1 MSAVAEPI
9 AYGTIDDGLARRN
22 AMVLAVAQ
30 ALAGGNNTVI
40 VSTASIVGAV
50 LAPDK
55 GLATLP
61 ITAMVIGMWFGTLPV
76 GALARRFGR
85 RFALQTGSVFGI
97 LSGLI
102 SYSAVMNGQFWLL
115 LIGTF
120 CGGLY
125 AAAHNSYRFAAAD
138 TASEAFRPKVV
149 SWVLAG
155 GVFAAVI
162 GPQLVI
168 FTKDLLSPH
177 MFAASYLGQSACA
190 LIAALV
196 LMFVKIPPL
205 PATRVENPRPLAAI
219 VRTPRFI
226 VAVACGMASYAM
238 MNMVMTSAPL
248 AMIGCGHSVTD
259 ATLGIQWHV
268 LAMYAPSFVTGGL
281 IVALRGRA
289 HHRHRPGADRA
300 HRGGRHRRHHGG
312 AFLERAGA
320 ARGRLEFGL
329 HRRHHHG
336 DPVPPAA
343 GAQQGAGVQRLPDLR
358 QHGGRLVLLRPTAGI
373 SRLAGDQRGDLPDHF
388 RGRRDAGVACAAQA
402 GGGGGLRP
410 LSVMPGQKARSAVFA
425 PEDPGIHDEPPR
437 KNPYVNLFLRHR
449 LMDCRVKPGNDKR
462 GKTAPAM
469 AAGVT
474 GKLWEISN
482 VVATLEKWEA
492 AN

>member
-9 AYGTIDDGLARRN
+9 VSASVDDRLARRN
-22 AMVLAVAQ
+22 AIVLAVAQ

-61 ITAMVIGMWFGTLPV
+61 ITCMVIGMWLGSLPV

-85 RFALQTGSVFGI
+85 RFALQTGSVFGMA
-97 LSGLI
+97 SGLI

-115 LIGTF
+115 LLGTF

-168 FTKDLLSPH
+168 FTKDVLSPYT
-177 MFAASYLGQSACA
+177 FAASYLGQSACA
-190 LIAALV
+190 AVAALV

-205 PATRVENPRPLAAI
+205 PAAHAVHARPLLEI
-219 VRTPRFI
+219 VRVPRFI
-226 VAVACGMASYAM
+226 VAVACGMASYTM

-248 AMIGCGHSVTD
+248 AMVGCGHSVTD

-268 LAMYAPSFVTGGL
+268 LAMYGPSFVTGSLIARFGVERIAGIGL
-281 IVALRGRA
+281 ALIA
-289 HHRHRPGADRA
+289 
-300 HRGGRHRRHHGG
+300 
-312 AFLERAGA
+312 LS
-320 ARGRLEFGL
+320 
-329 HRRHHHG
+329 
-336 DPVPPAA
+336 
-343 GAQQGAGVQRLPDLR
+343 AGVAIAGISVA
-358 QHGGRLVLLRPTAGI
+358 HFWTALVLLGLGWNFAFIGATTMVTQCHRPEERNKVQAFNDFLIFGGMAI
-373 SRLAGDQRGDLPDHF
+373 SSFSSGQLLEYFGWQTINEVVFPAIFLAGAMLAWLAVRK
-388 RGRRDAGVACAAQA
+388 RERAAA
-402 GGGGGLRP
+402 
-410 LSVMPGQKARSAVFA
+410 
-425 PEDPGIHDEPPR
+425 I
-437 KNPYVNLFLRHR
+437 
-449 LMDCRVKPGNDKR
+449 
-462 GKTAPAM
+462 
-469 AAGVT
+469 
-474 GKLWEISN
+474 
-482 VVATLEKWEA
+482 
-492 AN
+492 

>member
-9 AYGTIDDGLARRN
+9 PYGTIDDDLARRN

-76 GALARRFGR
+76 GWLARRFGR
-85 RFALQTGSVFGI
+85 RFALQIGSVFGV

-102 SYSAVMNGQFWLL
+102 SYSAVMDGQFWML

-190 LIAALV
+190 LIAAGV

-205 PATRVENPRPLAAI
+205 PATRIENPRPLAAI

-268 LAMYAPSFVTGGL
+268 LAMYAPSFVTGSLISRFGVERITGIGLGL
-281 IVALRGRA
+281 IALTAVVGLAGISVAHFWSA
-289 HHRHRPGADRA
+289 
-300 HRGGRHRRHHGG
+300 
-312 AFLERAGA
+312 
-320 ARGRLEFGL
+320 
-329 HRRHHHG
+329 
-336 DPVPPAA
+336 
-343 GAQQGAGVQRLPDLR
+343 
-358 QHGGRLVLLRPTAGI
+358 LVLLGVGWNLAFIGATTMVTQCHRPHERNKVQAFNDFLIFGSMAVASFSSGQLLEYLGWQAINEVIFPTILVAGAMLVW
-373 SRLAGDQRGDLPDHF
+373 LALRK
-388 RGRRDAGVACAAQA
+388 RAA
-402 GGGGGLRP
+402 
-410 LSVMPGQKARSAVFA
+410 AV
-425 PEDPGIHDEPPR
+425 
-437 KNPYVNLFLRHR
+437 
-449 LMDCRVKPGNDKR
+449 
-462 GKTAPAM
+462 
-469 AAGVT
+469 
-474 GKLWEISN
+474 
-482 VVATLEKWEA
+482 
-492 AN
+492 

>member
-9 AYGTIDDGLARRN
+9 PYGTIDDALARRN

-76 GALARRFGR
+76 GWLARRFGR
-85 RFALQTGSVFGI
+85 RFALQIGSVFGV

-102 SYSAVMNGQFWLL
+102 SYAAVMHGQFWLL

-205 PATRVENPRPLAAI
+205 PATRIENPRPLAAI

-268 LAMYAPSFVTGGL
+268 LAMYAPSFVTGSLISRFGVERITGIGLGL
-281 IVALRGRA
+281 IALTAVVGLAGITVAHFWSA
-289 HHRHRPGADRA
+289 
-300 HRGGRHRRHHGG
+300 
-312 AFLERAGA
+312 
-320 ARGRLEFGL
+320 
-329 HRRHHHG
+329 
-336 DPVPPAA
+336 
-343 GAQQGAGVQRLPDLR
+343 
-358 QHGGRLVLLRPTAGI
+358 LVLLGVGWNLAFIGATTMVTQCHRPHERNKVQAFNDFLIFGSMAVASFSSGQLLEYLGWQAINEVIFPTILVAGAMLVW
-373 SRLAGDQRGDLPDHF
+373 LALRK
-388 RGRRDAGVACAAQA
+388 RVA
-402 GGGGGLRP
+402 
-410 LSVMPGQKARSAVFA
+410 
-425 PEDPGIHDEPPR
+425 
-437 KNPYVNLFLRHR
+437 
-449 LMDCRVKPGNDKR
+449 
-462 GKTAPAM
+462 
-469 AAGVT
+469 
-474 GKLWEISN
+474 
-482 VVATLEKWEA
+482 ATV
-492 AN
+492 